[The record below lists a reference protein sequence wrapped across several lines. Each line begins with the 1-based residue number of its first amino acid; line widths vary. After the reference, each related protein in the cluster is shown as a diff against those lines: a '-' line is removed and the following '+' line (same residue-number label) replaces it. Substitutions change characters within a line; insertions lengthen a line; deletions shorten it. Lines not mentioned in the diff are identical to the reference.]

1 MEPDFTKKNI
11 PDWFICDWFYF
22 FFWLNLVI
30 AVLYLIAMLM
40 TMGSSMPKGA
50 RFPSMAGALVGI
62 FLGATNMLFFYL
74 ICDRTLKPTTAY

>member
-30 AVLYLIAMLM
+30 AVLYLVFVLM
-40 TMGSSMPKGA
+40 TGAAKGLRVA
-50 RFPSMAGALVGI
+50 TMTGGLIGMM
-62 FLGATNMLFFYL
+62 LGATNMLFFYL
-74 ICDRTLKPTTAY
+74 LCDRSLKPNR